1 MVSGGWRGI
10 VARVPSS
17 RGRNG
22 RVSGG
27 RPPITRT
34 GPSRGRRI
42 TTQCAW
48 LLLGLLTG
56 EAGICRGAVRQFLK
70 EGVTFLPPVVLV
82 TTPVISVSAPRAAPA
97 PATPAAAVLAP

>member
-22 RVSGG
+22 RVAGG

-42 TTQCAW
+42 TTHCAW

-56 EAGICRGAVRQFLK
+56 
-70 EGVTFLPPVVLV
+70 
-82 TTPVISVSAPRAAPA
+82 
-97 PATPAAAVLAP
+97 